1 MAPKWLQNGPP
12 RGPGAL
18 LGASWLSTPLFCPYF
33 CLQGASWSALGRLR
47 GRSKVLLS
55 GPWAL
60 QDGSQDSFQRSW
72 GPKGS
77 QNGAREGPKSGP
89 GGDSNQKRDFF
100 NNYCFFF
107 QLILMIFE
115 VLSSLF
121 GAKNRSKMGSDSH
134 LRRASPQ
141 KPSWKPLGTLLEA
154 LGAEKKISWQPLGRS
169 WRPLGIV

>member
-1 MAPKWLQNGPP
+1 MPTDVRKDSLRIPKDSYRNAKDAYRIPRDSYPKITQKWLQNRPPNGSKMAPKWLQNGPP

-18 LGASWLSTPLFCPYF
+18 LGASWLSLPFVCPYF

-89 GGDSNQKRDFF
+89 GGDS
-100 NNYCFFF
+100 
-107 QLILMIFE
+107 
-115 VLSSLF
+115 
-121 GAKNRSKMGSDSH
+121 
-134 LRRASPQ
+134 
-141 KPSWKPLGTLLEA
+141 SWNCHNHKT
-154 LGAEKKISWQPLGRS
+154 
-169 WRPLGIV
+169 

>member
-1 MAPKWLQNGPP
+1 M
-12 RGPGAL
+12 
-18 LGASWLSTPLFCPYF
+18 GASWPSSPLSCPYF

-100 NNYCFFF
+100 KNYF
-107 QLILMIFE
+107 QLILMIFDLPFLVGLE
-115 VLSSLF
+115 PGLKMFPIATSLQD
-121 GAKNRSKMGSDSH
+121 GCPTS
-134 LRRASPQ
+134 
-141 KPSWKPLGTLLEA
+141 LGWLPE
-154 LGAEKKISWQPLGRS
+154 RS
-169 WRPLGIV
+169 WRHLEAKKVVGMPLGWPDGN